1 MSRYMVRKLDAQ
13 GEVVTTYDGE
23 LAEHL
28 PNGVRLE
35 ARWTRP
41 ALSLGYTTFETGD
54 RFTEEFY
61 TDRWYN
67 IFTIRAADGTLKGW
81 YCNIT
86 EPAIL
91 TTGSVTCRDLL
102 LDLWVWPDGQMRVL
116 DQDEFDADTNL
127 DVATRATA
135 ERALAELI
143 ERVQAR
149 EAPFA
154 ALP

>member
-1 MSRYMVRKLDAQ
+1 MSCYTVRKLNTL
-13 GEVVTTYDGE
+13 GEIVTTYDGE
-23 LAEHL
+23 LAERL
-28 PNGVRLE
+28 PNCVRLE

-61 TDRWYN
+61 TDHWYN
-67 IFTIRAADGTLKGW
+67 IFTIHAADGTLKGW

-91 TTGSVTCRDLL
+91 TADSVTCRDLL
-102 LDLWVWPDGQMRVL
+102 LDLWVWPDGRMSVL
-116 DQDEFDADTNL
+116 DKDEFAADTNL
-127 DVATRATA
+127 DAATRAAA
-135 ERALAELI
+135 EQALAELI
-143 ERVQAR
+143 ERVRAR